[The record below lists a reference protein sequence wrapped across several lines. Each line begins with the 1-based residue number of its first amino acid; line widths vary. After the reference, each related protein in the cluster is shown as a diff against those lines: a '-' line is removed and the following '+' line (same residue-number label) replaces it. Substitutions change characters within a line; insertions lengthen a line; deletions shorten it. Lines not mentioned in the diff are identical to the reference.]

1 MASELYGADV
11 TTGIVDVLGESI
23 GVSSLGELVVPV
35 GDVVLEEV
43 VVG

>member
-11 TTGIVDVLGESI
+11 TTGIVDVFGGSI
-23 GVSSLGELVVPV
+23 VVYSLGELVVPV